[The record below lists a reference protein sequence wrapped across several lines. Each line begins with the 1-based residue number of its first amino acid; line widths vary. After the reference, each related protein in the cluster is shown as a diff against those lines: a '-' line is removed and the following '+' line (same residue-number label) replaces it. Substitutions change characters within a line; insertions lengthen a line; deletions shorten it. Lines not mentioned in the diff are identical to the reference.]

1 MTQFCLIKFKIMS
14 AERNNST
21 SHLQYDFVRFL
32 RTLQTQIPLKLT
44 GNSKHTANPN
54 PTGLTVS
61 QLSLEKTWFL
71 YREPCSH
78 CRDFPVKPCTFK
90 DCIEYSFED
99 HFENQFLRKIVKSIF
114 KSDLQSNLLGQS

>member
-78 CRDFPVKPCTFK
+78 CRDFPVRKLHRENPVFITGNGFAVYEPLNPGAFK
-90 DCIEYSFED
+90 KNNFG
-99 HFENQFLRKIVKSIF
+99 HTN
-114 KSDLQSNLLGQS
+114 